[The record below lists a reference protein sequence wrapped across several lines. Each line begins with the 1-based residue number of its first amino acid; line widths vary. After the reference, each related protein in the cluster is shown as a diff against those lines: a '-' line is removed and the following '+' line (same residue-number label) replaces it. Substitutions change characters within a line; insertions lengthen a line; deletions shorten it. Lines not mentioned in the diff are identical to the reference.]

1 MKRIVKTGL
10 AGIFLFF
17 LIASIFSISSAAQL
31 QVVPPE
37 AANITATRK
46 AVDAKIDGYSVRMI
60 EMNDWMYKNPE
71 SGFLEFKAVEML
83 TGELKKSGFEVE
95 MGVPGLDPKFD
106 SFKIIGGLDPG
117 YKGPKGLPT
126 AFKAKYKGK
135 SDRPIIGFMVEYDAL
150 RDNPPF
156 QGCQHNQQG
165 PAGVGAAIAL
175 AKVMEENKIPGSV
188 WVIGTPAEEVGPP
201 SKSAM
206 AQAGYVDGMDFM
218 IRSHGTAEKTERAR
232 GGFSPRNIRQMKYT
246 FHGKASHAQRPWE
259 GVSALDAVML
269 MFHAVDMAR
278 EHSEPQFRFH
288 GIVTDGG
295 TAPNIVPELASA
307 IMWVR
312 HLTDDTKL
320 GNISPRKA
328 AEMIDKK
335 VIQLDNMAKGA
346 ALATGTT
353 VDIEKYGSYT
363 TGIDVGALND
373 LAFQY
378 GVEYGGVKIDEK
390 PGPPGSWDET
400 GFMSIKMPGVRVA
413 VGVPGCP
420 SDLPGH
426 SMENANVSISPV
438 GLKGLVLSSKVMA
451 AVGLRLA
458 MDPDARKKVQDEFAS
473 WLKKFNE

>member
-1 MKRIVKTGL
+1 MKKIVKTGL
-10 AGIFLFF
+10 AGIFLFV

-71 SGFLEFKAVEML
+71 SGFLEFKAAEML

-295 TAPNIVPELASA
+295 TAPNIVPELAST

-390 PGPPGSWDET
+390 QGPPGSWDET

-420 SDLPGH
+420 PDLPGH
-426 SMENANVSISPV
+426 SMENANLSISPV
-438 GLKGLVLSSKVMA
+438 GHKGLVMTSKVMA